1 MHDYFA
7 TSGAQTSRDRLP
19 RAICENSLTHLCA
32 NHPEVSLALI
42 ATTDAH
48 VVSHRSHA
56 GLDAARIA
64 AMTSSI
70 IAICESLSNE
80 LDGGGCQSAS
90 ISMGEYTFV
99 IAHIPTPQQSLAL
112 AIGVTHDILLARA
125 RRLTLDFS
133 ARIARSLDALDLPPS
148 QP

>member
-7 TSGAQTSRDRLP
+7 TLGAQTSRDRLP
-19 RAICENSLTHLCA
+19 RAICESSLTQLCA

-42 ATTDAH
+42 TTTDAH

-56 GLDAARIA
+56 SLDAARIA

-70 IAICESLSNE
+70 IAICESLSSE

-90 ISMGEYTFV
+90 ISMGEYTYV

-112 AIGVTHDILLARA
+112 AIGVTHEFLLARA
-125 RRLTLDFS
+125 RRLTLDL
-133 ARIARSLDALDLPPS
+133 AERIARSLDALDIRLP
-148 QP
+148 Q

>member
-1 MHDYFA
+1 M
-7 TSGAQTSRDRLP
+7 P